1 MAMRS
6 CRACGLALRDGAKF
20 CDGCGASVD
29 LAPEQAEYKQ
39 VTLLFADVVGSMQLA
54 ATLGPEGLREV
65 LAEVFNRSSSVVERY
80 GGTVDKFTGDGI
92 MAIFGAPIALEDHAL
107 RACLAALDIQGE
119 IHHLAGEI
127 ERSRGISLQLRV
139 GLNSGQ
145 VIAGEIGSGPTG
157 YTAIGEQVGMAQRM
171 ESVAT
176 PGGVM
181 ISESTARLVA
191 DAAVLGELELVRIKG
206 AADMVPARRLL
217 GVNADRIA
225 PKRWEPTLVGRT
237 WELNSLAGI
246 LDQSIGGHGCVAGL
260 VGPPGIGKSRTV
272 NEAVLMAAGQ
282 GLDVFST
289 YCESHTRDVPFHV
302 VARLLRSVFAISDRT
317 PDAAR
322 AQVRA
327 RIPDASDEDLL
338 LLDDLLRIGDPA
350 VALPAITPDARR
362 RRLAALLNAAAL
374 ARTRPA
380 LFVVEDTHWI
390 DEASEAMLAEFVT
403 VVPQTRSLVLITY
416 RPEYRGALSHTPGG
430 QTVALAPLNSSQTLA
445 LIGELLGC
453 HSSVTGLAAQIA
465 EQAAGNPFFAE
476 EIIRDLAER
485 GVLDGDRGH
494 YECRDD
500 SAAIS
505 LPSTLQATIAARIDR
520 LGLPAK
526 HALYAGSVIGARF
539 RPDVL
544 DTVLGDDS
552 SPNAAL
558 AELMVVELID
568 QVRFTPYAEYAFRHP
583 LIRTVA
589 YESQLKAGR
598 AELHRRVATVIEQR
612 DPTSDEN
619 AALIA
624 EHLEAAEDPHAA
636 FNWHMR
642 AAAWSNHRDRAAA
655 RTSWQRARQVADRLP
670 HDDSDRVRMQI
681 EPRTLLCATA
691 FLTGGSVDRAGFE
704 ELRELCMAVDD
715 KVSLA
720 IGTSGIIMAL
730 AVNNRVREAT
740 SLVSEFSEL
749 LESIG
754 DPALTVGLLH
764 AAIYAKFQAGESRE
778 AVRLAQRGIDLAA
791 GDPIMGNLIMG
802 SPLAVATTL
811 KGVAKMSLGMDGWQA
826 DADAAIAIAAPLDA
840 TSYVLA
846 IMFKYVSAIPIGALV
861 ADATA
866 LTETADALRI
876 AEQSSDDFVLG
887 LARLVHGLTLIQ
899 QGGPDREKGLGLLNQ
914 SRDSAQRGRF
924 VGRAIPIVDPQ
935 IARDK
940 ARNGDLDGAID
951 MARSV
956 LDKISETGD
965 MIWMWLAT
973 TVLVESLLD
982 RHTDEDLRQAE
993 ATIER
998 LAAAPADEG
1007 FLLHE
1012 LPLLHLGGL
1021 LARAHADDVTY
1032 QRFRADLYAKA
1043 ATLGIDPFVIGA
1055 AEHAHGT
1062 GVEYSHASHSG
1073 RSGSLE

>member
-1 MAMRS
+1 MEVQS
-6 CRACGLALRDGAKF
+6 CRACGLALRAGAKF
-20 CDGCGASVD
+20 CDGCGASVGP
-29 LAPEQAEYKQ
+29 APEQAEYKQ
-39 VTLLFADVVGSMQLA
+39 VTVLFADVVGSMQLA
-54 ATLGPEGLREV
+54 ASLGPEGLREV

-107 RACLAALDIQGE
+107 RACLAAVDIQSE
-119 IHHLAGEI
+119 IRRVAGEA
-127 ERSRGISLQLRV
+127 ERRQRISLRLRV

-171 ESVAT
+171 ESVAP

-181 ISESTARLVA
+181 IGESTARLVE
-191 DAAVLGELELVRIKG
+191 DAAVLGELEQVQIKG
-206 AADMVPARRLL
+206 AEATVPARRLL

-237 WELNSLAGI
+237 WELNSIAGI
-246 LDQSIGGHGCVAGL
+246 LDQSMNGHGCVAGL

-272 NEAVLMAAGQ
+272 NEAVLMAAGH
-282 GLDVFST
+282 GLDVFTT
-289 YCESHTRDVPFHV
+289 YCESHARDVPFRV
-302 VARLLRSVFAISDRT
+302 VARLLRSVFGISDMT

-322 AQVRA
+322 AQVRT

-380 LFVVEDTHWI
+380 LFVVEDAHWI

-403 VVPQTRSLVLITY
+403 VVPQTRSLVLVTY
-416 RPEYRGALSHTPGG
+416 RPEYRGALSHAPGG
-430 QTVALAPLNSSQTLA
+430 QTLALAPLNSSQTLA

-485 GVLDGDRGH
+485 GVVDGDRGR

-500 SAAIS
+500 SAVIS
-505 LPSTLQATIAARIDR
+505 LPGTLQATIAARIDR
-520 LGLPAK
+520 LEAPAK
-526 HALYAGSVIGARF
+526 HALYAGAVIGARF
-539 RPDVL
+539 RADVL
-544 DTVLGDDS
+544 DTVLGDDNS
-552 SPNAAL
+552 SNAAL

-568 QVRFTPYAEYAFRHP
+568 QVRFTPHAEYAFRHP
-583 LIRTVA
+583 LIRTA
-589 YESQLKAGR
+589 SYESQLKAGR

-612 DPTSDEN
+612 DPGSDEN
-619 AALIA
+619 AALVA
-624 EHLEAAEDPHAA
+624 EHLEAAGDSRAA
-636 FNWHMR
+636 FDWHMR
-642 AAAWSNHRDRAAA
+642 AAAWSNHRDRVAA

-670 HDDSDRVRMQI
+670 HDDLDRVRMQI

-691 FLTGGSVDRAGFE
+691 FLAGGGVDRAEFE

-715 KVSLA
+715 KISLA
-720 IGTSGIIMAL
+720 IGTSGVIMAL
-730 AVNNRVREAT
+730 AVNDRVREAA
-740 SLVSEFSEL
+740 SLASEFSEL
-749 LESIG
+749 LDSIG

-764 AAIYAKFQAGESRE
+764 AAIYAKFEAGKAGE
-778 AVRLAQRGIDLAA
+778 ALRLAQLSIALAA
-791 GDPIMGNLIMG
+791 GDPTMGNLIFG
-802 SPLAVATTL
+802 SPLAVATAL
-811 KGVAKMSLGMDGWQA
+811 KGVTKMSLGMDGWQA
-826 DADAAIAIAAPLDA
+826 DADAAIAIAASLDT
-840 TSYVLA
+840 TSYVIA

-866 LTETADALRI
+866 LTETAEALRI
-876 AEQSSDDFVLG
+876 AEQTSDDFVLG
-887 LARLVHGLTLIQ
+887 LARLVRGLTLIQ
-899 QGGPDREKGLGLLNQ
+899 HGGPDREEGLGLLKQ

-924 VGRAIPIVDPQ
+924 VGRAIPIVEPQ
-935 IARDK
+935 IAREK
-940 ARNGDLDGAID
+940 ARSGDLDGAID
-951 MARSV
+951 IARSV
-956 LDKISETGD
+956 LDSIIETGD

-982 RHTDEDLRQAE
+982 RHADDDLRQAQ
-993 ATIER
+993 ATIDR
-998 LAAAPADEG
+998 LAAAPADAG
-1007 FLLHE
+1007 FVLHE
-1012 LPLLHLGGL
+1012 LPLLHLRGL

-1032 QRFRADLYAKA
+1032 QQFRADLHAKA
-1043 ATLGIDPFVIGA
+1043 ATLGIDPLVIGA
-1055 AEHAHGT
+1055 AECVHGT

-1073 RSGSLE
+1073 RSGSSE